1 MRHRVITY
9 TICILLLTVLQTTLV
24 DYISINGIK
33 PNLLLV
39 FVVSAAILRGNVE
52 GAAIGFSTGL
62 ILDMLFGRVLGFFAL
77 LGFYLGIV
85 IGSVNKRVYR
95 ENYLVAIVLTFVS
108 SVIYEGLV
116 YLLNAFMKGNVELLV
131 PLVKA
136 ILIEAAYNSGIA
148 IIIFALVIRLN
159 RKFEE
164 LGKAERKY

>member
-1 MRHRVITY
+1 MKHRVIIY
-9 TICILLLTVLQTTLV
+9 TLCIVLITVLQTTII
-24 DYISINGIK
+24 DYISISGIK

-39 FVVSAAILRGNVE
+39 FVVSVALLRGNVE
-52 GAAIGFSTGL
+52 GAVIGFTTGL

-85 IGSVNKRVYR
+85 IGSVNRRLYR
-95 ENYLVAIVLTFVS
+95 ENFLVAIFLTFVS
-108 SVIYEGLV
+108 TVVYEGLV
-116 YLLNAFMKGNVELLV
+116 YLLNAFMKGNVQLLL

-136 ILIEAAYNSGIA
+136 ILIEAAYNSGAA
-148 IIIFALVIRLN
+148 IIIFAFVIRLN